1 MLTLF
6 STFVEPS
13 TNALEPFLHSLHL
26 ASSLLIIASHRPCPL
41 PDTFQ
46 PAIRVL
52 RLRTPIAVEEAGASR
67 LVDVLEWAEQTA
79 RLWRKNGGLRYQE
92 LMEELESFGSMRNQ
106 QVAGRLRYSVVDAPI
121 PGSSPVT
128 PLSSQNSL
136 QLVSNRMS
144 KSSGNINGLKRSSM
158 FSTPSTDPEQRP
170 FDAIIHFMP
179 NKIPDKMLLK
189 TAILVTTLTRPYVVT
204 AAPRTPAT
212 RFWSENA
219 KMSTSPDSK
228 SLGGN
233 SNNGNGNTGKRWSF
247 LRGSRSAANSTLT
260 VNDPTKI
267 EKRDRLGSNTSV
279 LSRTASTFSNTST
292 TRTLA
297 NYMLR
302 ARKSRIIHILPSS
315 PSRTSNAPAY
325 SQQAQAQAEARLIR
339 SIEAFLLSF
348 SFPIPTSTLSPM
360 DPDFQR
366 ARPYLIPAGA
376 LSDVLSLSPSP
387 SSPVEGK
394 EAETTMFQGEWT
406 LAELVLSGAL
416 DLPYGPEVQ
425 AANALANGGNLNMGE
440 KGGLGEK
447 GMSDTAKG
455 KMKDL
460 GFSMAYDWMAHRAW
474 IAGVHEVVVK
484 PGGEANLSPPARAQ
498 VRQRP
503 ALPAP
508 SSAPAVVTIPA
519 ARNPSPTKAHRSP
532 LTTSQQQQPPVK
544 GQEQTSPAKNR
555 PTVSTSQ
562 TTPTR
567 SSTSPTKSSSSP
579 VSSPTR
585 TRAPG
590 AQVAALSPDK
600 RLPTPPEELSQ
611 TRKAAASTSTTP
623 ASSAN
628 VNHGSAS
635 ASAYLSPNYVASKA
649 RAGNDPG
656 GSKPRPSSSA
666 APVTVSPYPSRIPA
680 HSHGQKHASSPLAV
694 STSTSARQADGQV
707 RRRETM
713 KEKEQRDR
721 DREATFG
728 LPTPPDSDEAS
739 AENIPIVVTSSSP
752 QKSYTSRIASSSSTN
767 VSTVAVVGDQR
778 RSRSAHGHEHQAS
791 SSRPRAHTE
800 SRPRIET
807 VPSQASQT
815 SQSSTVPPTPPAKP
829 TALRRD
835 SRQQEALARSPT
847 SPGGNSQAPAVA
859 IAAPTPAQKRTVSRA
874 TDDAHKKILRRHS
887 KHLGQLG
894 HNRTAS
900 NSSPALVGSSLESGL
915 SSSPELHRKRSKW
928 KFWK

>member
-1 MLTLF
+1 
-6 STFVEPS
+6 
-13 TNALEPFLHSLHL
+13 
-26 ASSLLIIASHRPCPL
+26 
-41 PDTFQ
+41 
-46 PAIRVL
+46 
-52 RLRTPIAVEEAGASR
+52 
-67 LVDVLEWAEQTA
+67 
-79 RLWRKNGGLRYQE
+79 
-92 LMEELESFGSMRNQ
+92 MRNK

-136 QLVSNRMS
+136 QLVSNKMS
-144 KSSGNINGLKRSSM
+144 QSSGNINGLKRSSM

-425 AANALANGGNLNMGE
+425 AANALANGGILNTGE

-447 GMSDTAKG
+447 GRSGMSDTAKG

-508 SSAPAVVTIPA
+508 SSAPAVVTVHT
-519 ARNPSPTKAHRSP
+519 ARNPSPTKAHRPP
-532 LTTSQQQQPPVK
+532 LTTSQYQQSPVK
-544 GQEQTSPAKNR
+544 AQAQTSPAKTR

-562 TTPTR
+562 TTPTK
-567 SSTSPTKSSSSP
+567 SSTSPTKSPSSP

-590 AQVAALSPDK
+590 AQAAALSPDK
-600 RLPTPPEELSQ
+600 RLPTPPEELLQ
-611 TRKAAASTSTTP
+611 ARKAAGSTSTAP
-623 ASSAN
+623 DGN
-628 VNHGSAS
+628 VNHGSSS
-635 ASAYLSPNYVASKA
+635 AVATAYLSPNYVASKA

-656 GSKPRPSSSA
+656 GSKPRPSNSA

-739 AENIPIVVTSSSP
+739 AENIPIVVTASSP
-752 QKSYTSRIASSSSTN
+752 QRSNTSRIASSSSTN

-791 SSRPRAHTE
+791 SSRPRIE
-800 SRPRIET
+800 S

-815 SQSSTVPPTPPAKP
+815 SQSSTIPPTPPAKSAP
-829 TALRRD
+829 LRRD
-835 SRQQEALARSPT
+835 SRQQEALARPST
-847 SPGGNSQAPAVA
+847 SSGGNSQAQPV
-859 IAAPTPAQKRTVSRA
+859 AAPAPAQKRTVSRA

-900 NSSPALVGSSLESGL
+900 NSSPALVGSSLESDL

>member
-6 STFVEPS
+6 PTFVEPS

-46 PAIRVL
+46 PAIRIL

-92 LMEELESFGSMRNQ
+92 LMEELESFGSMRNK

-136 QLVSNRMS
+136 QLVSNKMS
-144 KSSGNINGLKRSSM
+144 QSSSNINGLKRSSM

-508 SSAPAVVTIPA
+508 SSAVVTIPA
-519 ARNPSPTKAHRSP
+519 ARNPSPTKAHRPP
-532 LTTSQQQQPPVK
+532 LTTSQYQQSPVK
-544 GQEQTSPAKNR
+544 AQAQTSPAKTR

-562 TTPTR
+562 TTPTK
-567 SSTSPTKSSSSP
+567 SSTSPTKSPSSP

-590 AQVAALSPDK
+590 AQAAALSPDK
-600 RLPTPPEELSQ
+600 RLPTPPEELLQ
-611 TRKAAASTSTTP
+611 ARKAAGSTSTAP
-623 ASSAN
+623 ASNGN
-628 VNHGSAS
+628 VNHGSTS
-635 ASAYLSPNYVASKA
+635 AVATAYLSPNYVASKA

-656 GSKPRPSSSA
+656 GSMPRPSNSA

-694 STSTSARQADGQV
+694 STSTNARQADGQV

-739 AENIPIVVTSSSP
+739 AENIPIIASTSSAH
-752 QKSYTSRIASSSSTN
+752 KSTTSRIASSSSTN

-778 RSRSAHGHEHQAS
+778 RSRSAHGHEQQYS
-791 SSRPRAHTE
+791 TSRPRAHTD

-807 VPSQASQT
+807 VPSQT
-815 SQSSTVPPTPPAKP
+815 SQSSTIPPTPPAKP
-829 TALRRD
+829 APLRRD
-835 SRQQEALARSPT
+835 SRQQDALARPST
-847 SPGGNSQAPAVA
+847 SSGGNSQVQPVVAPA
-859 IAAPTPAQKRTVSRA
+859 PAQKRTVSRA

-900 NSSPALVGSSLESGL
+900 NSSPALVGSSLESDL